1 MEITSQKLRAASEA
15 SRTALKI
22 HDLVSSPSLRKKLNK
37 LIRPFGVFSLF
48 NLERNSKRN
57 SKLNG
62 VVAVIV
68 KNEAPYI
75 KEWVEYYKIMRSM
88 TKTMSL
94 MIR

>member
-15 SRTALKI
+15 SRTALKM

-37 LIRPFGVFSLF
+37 LIRLFGVFSLF

-62 VVAVIV
+62 VAMVLYPV
-68 KNEAPYI
+68 KVTLKKI
-75 KEWVEYYKIMRSM
+75 KN
-88 TKTMSL
+88 
-94 MIR
+94 

>member
-15 SRTALKI
+15 SRT
-22 HDLVSSPSLRKKLNK
+22 PSLRKKLDK

-62 VVAVIV
+62 VAIAVIV

-75 KEWVEYYKIMRSM
+75 KEWVEYYKIIGI
-88 TKTMSL
+88 TKIYL
-94 MIR
+94 LPKLQD